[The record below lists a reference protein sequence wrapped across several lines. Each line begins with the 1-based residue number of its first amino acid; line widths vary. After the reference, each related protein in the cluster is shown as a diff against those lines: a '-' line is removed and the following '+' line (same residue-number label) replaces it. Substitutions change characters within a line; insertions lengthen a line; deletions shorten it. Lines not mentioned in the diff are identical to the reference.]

1 MSKIVIIDSG
11 VAKDVIGNCS
21 GYNLI
26 DYSLNIEDDLGH
38 GTAVAYQISKQHPY
52 LSIFIIKLFDK
63 EHREISEEKLIEAL
77 DWIYNQLDDYIL
89 IHISAG
95 IKTCDNYYQLEKI
108 CKKFFK
114 KNIFIVSAFDNAG
127 CMSFPAAFENVIG
140 VDYDVTCVDA
150 STYIHIKNS
159 PVNFKAKGID
169 WRLPNEKGHFCTVSG
184 SSFAAPVISNKIID
198 LYYRYRDYNVI
209 LKKLIEGAN
218 RIEENPKLY
227 VNNGPDFHIN
237 EAIVLPY
244 NKEIQTLVLNQNK
257 LKFEIKEIVEIGI
270 SQKQDKYTSIAY
282 KNINWAD
289 KHFDTVIL
297 GHLEVLEKATNL
309 KITENVIKNCLMY
322 RKNLYAFDDISS
334 YKDILNE
341 FKKNGISYYYYPVK
355 QKINKTSTVRRL
367 YNFSTPVLGVVGT
380 SPRQGKLTLQVNL
393 KSSLENVGYKC
404 GFFSTEQSGFLYG
417 ADCIFPNGYGSGNS
431 NESINTIILINK
443 MMHSIDIKGYDII
456 LVGFQSQIIPYSLGN
471 IGFYPLA
478 QHDQILATCP
488 DGFILT
494 VNYDDAEDY
503 IERAINYLNSIVY
516 GEVIAIYLFGYKIDR
531 LSFIQHKEPVNIEK
545 DLLSAK
551 ARSLVE
557 KFGIPVFFDNQYSE
571 LIETIENF
579 FQE

>member
-1 MSKIVIIDSG
+1 MTTIDKIGII
-11 VAKDVIGNCS
+11 V
-21 GYNLI
+21 L
-26 DYSLNIEDDLGH
+26 
-38 GTAVAYQISKQHPY
+38 
-52 LSIFIIKLFDK
+52 
-63 EHREISEEKLIEAL
+63 
-77 DWIYNQLDDYIL
+77 
-89 IHISAG
+89 
-95 IKTCDNYYQLEKI
+95 
-108 CKKFFK
+108 
-114 KNIFIVSAFDNAG
+114 
-127 CMSFPAAFENVIG
+127 
-140 VDYDVTCVDA
+140 
-150 STYIHIKNS
+150 
-159 PVNFKAKGID
+159 
-169 WRLPNEKGHFCTVSG
+169 
-184 SSFAAPVISNKIID
+184 
-198 LYYRYRDYNVI
+198 I

-551 ARSLVE
+551 ARSLAE